1 MTGRAPWPMLAGLL
15 LLTAVAHLTTGPVA
29 IPLAELPD
37 HVIVHAVRL
46 PRLIVVLLAGAM
58 LGLAGALLQTVTRNP
73 LAEPGLMGVSAGAVL
88 AIVLAIIAASR
99 IEGLGMVRD
108 TGWHLGLAGVAGG
121 MLAGALTYALSRRH
135 GVSRPVLLVLMG
147 VLVAGSASAVTSM
160 LLLTADDNQLRLV
173 LHWTIGSTNG
183 RGWVHVEMLAPYAAA
198 GLSMGLLSAGI
209 ANALQLGDG
218 VAACL
223 GLRVEPARLML
234 IFAAAVLTAGAV
246 SVVGGIGFVGLI
258 GPHLARM
265 LVGNDA
271 RRLFPAAAL
280 VAALLLTLADLG
292 ARSLPLGWIEAW
304 SRSPVTAPSGI
315 PVGVV
320 TPLLGVPFFLW
331 LVFAHRPRA

>member
-1 MTGRAPWPMLAGLL
+1 MTARLL
-15 LLTAVAHLTTGPVA
+15 LAALLAASAAQLAIGTVA

-37 HVIVHAVRL
+37 HIILHAVRL

-73 LAEPGLMGVSAGAVL
+73 LAEPGLMGVTAGAVL
-88 AIVLAIIAASR
+88 AIVATIILASR
-99 IEGLGMVRD
+99 SEGLGIIRE

-121 MLAGALTYALSRRH
+121 MVAGALTYALSHHH
-135 GVSRPVLLVLMG
+135 GTTRPVLLVLMG
-147 VLVAGSASAVTSM
+147 VLVAGSASALTSV
-160 LLLTADDNQLRLV
+160 LLLTADENQLRLV

-183 RGWVHVEMLAPYAAA
+183 RGWVHVEMLLPYAAA
-198 GLSMGLLSAGI
+198 GLAIGLLSAGV

-218 VAACL
+218 VAAGL
-223 GLRVEPARLML
+223 GVRVEHARLLL

-246 SVVGGIGFVGLI
+246 SVVGGIGFIGLI

-292 ARSLPLGWIEAW
+292 ARTFPLGWIEAW
-304 SRSPVTAPSGI
+304 TRSPVPAPTGL

-331 LVFAHRPRA
+331 LVFSGRGAA

>member
-1 MTGRAPWPMLAGLL
+1 MTARILLAAL
-15 LLTAVAHLTTGPVA
+15 VAAALAQLAIGTVA

-37 HVIVHAVRL
+37 HIILHAVRL
-46 PRLIVVLLAGAM
+46 PRLIVVLLAGSM

-88 AIVLAIIAASR
+88 AIVAAIIIASR
-99 IEGLGMVRD
+99 AEGLGVVRE

-121 MLAGALTYALSRRH
+121 MAAGALTYALSRHH
-135 GVSRPVLLVLMG
+135 GASRPVLLVLMG
-147 VLVAGSASAVTSM
+147 VLVAGSASALTSV
-160 LLLTADDNQLRLV
+160 LLLTADENQLRLV

-183 RGWVHVEMLAPYAAA
+183 RGWVHVEMLLPYAAA
-198 GLSMGLLSAGI
+198 GLAMGLLSAGV

-218 VAACL
+218 VAAGL
-223 GLRVEPARLML
+223 GLRVEHARLLL

-271 RRLFPAAAL
+271 RKLFPAAAL
-280 VAALLLTLADLG
+280 VAALLLTVADLG
-292 ARSLPLGWIEAW
+292 ARTFPLGWIEAW
-304 SRSPVTAPSGI
+304 TRSPVPAPTGL

-331 LVFAHRPRA
+331 LVFARRAA